1 METEEP
7 VKEQSHRTVLE
18 KQWARLE
25 SRGRLE
31 GQETWVELTKRQIRT
46 IMGNL
51 GDSHKK
57 ERGKKREGIRN
68 EEGRKVV

>member
-25 SRGRLE
+25 SRGSLE
-31 GQETWVELTKRQIRT
+31 GGETWVELTKRQTRT
-46 IMGNL
+46 IRGNL
-51 GDSHKK
+51 GDSVRRREGK
-57 ERGKKREGIRN
+57 RGKG
-68 EEGRKVV
+68 